1 MNFRVLMFWYYF
13 GGQIIDIS
21 LMYIFNLILMD
32 GKSTQLQHTSFDGS
46 LKEKEIV
53 VVLVPLIDK
62 FSIYK
67 NQSHLAV
74 FFQCNLILMYF
85 FKVISFHLEISYV
98 IIQCLRTVTL
108 ICLQSQCFS
117 AHILWKFS
125 GNGQRRCPF
134 SVKCRFM
141 KTFMKVFPFQ

>member
-1 MNFRVLMFWYYF
+1 
-13 GGQIIDIS
+13 
-21 LMYIFNLILMD
+21 MYIFNLILMN
-32 GKSTQLQHTSFDGS
+32 GKSTQLQRTSFDGS

-62 FSIYK
+62 FSINK

-117 AHILWKFS
+117 AHIL
-125 GNGQRRCPF
+125 
-134 SVKCRFM
+134 
-141 KTFMKVFPFQ
+141 